1 MLTVDLTHIIH
12 PDMPVYPGTEQPVF
26 EAGTSLEIE
35 GFLEKKISF
44 FSHTGTHMDAP
55 AHIIKNAKK
64 QNTTVIIATHDNL
77 EKHLFDKIYVIKNKN
92 LELIK
97 GK

>member
-26 EAGTSLEIE
+26 EAGTSLEVE

-64 QNTTVIIATHDNL
+64 LDELDISYFCGKAL
-77 EKHLFDKIYVIKNKN
+77 C
-92 LELIK
+92 LELKVKLHWNFYKIMK
-97 GK
+97 IH